1 MNKMK
6 NLSKFPTALVC
17 LKKRQ
22 RRSKKIFDEQAKMY
36 ERLSKSNSS
45 NLKTQTSQATDDST
59 FSPEETP
66 CVPRDIFST
75 DNKEVQDTKEQS
87 SSRLFT
93 ASEIS
98 SLSPQLQRAQLFA
111 QE

>member
-45 NLKTQTSQATDDST
+45 NLKTQTSQATDDSA

-75 DNKEVQDTKEQS
+75 ENKEDTKEQS
-87 SSRLFT
+87 SSRLYT
-93 ASEIS
+93 AAEIS

-111 QE
+111 